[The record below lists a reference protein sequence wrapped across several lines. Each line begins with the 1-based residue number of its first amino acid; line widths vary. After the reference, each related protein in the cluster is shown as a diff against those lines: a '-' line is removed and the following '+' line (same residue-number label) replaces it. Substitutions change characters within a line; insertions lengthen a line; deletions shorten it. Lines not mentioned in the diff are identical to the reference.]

1 MIGMRAR
8 FDQLDRAIAG
18 WMHEWGHAAH
28 RYGLGVFFVWMGVLK
43 CLGYKGVTSLLAHTV
58 YLGDPARTVVYL
70 GAWEALIGLA
80 LLVQPLNRVALLLL
94 AVRLPATALALV
106 LKADVCWVSVPW
118 VPSPEGQYLIK
129 DLILF
134 TAAMVIGGT
143 VRHDHGRE
151 ARR

>member
-1 MIGMRAR
+1 MNLPHRL
-8 FDQLDRAIAG
+8 DQLDRAIAG

-28 RYGLGVFFVWMGVLK
+28 RYALGAFFVWVGVLK
-43 CLGYKGVTSLLAHTV
+43 CLGFKSATSLLAHTV
-58 YLGDPARTVVYL
+58 YLGDPGTTVFYL
-70 GAWEALIGLA
+70 GLWEALIGA
-80 LLVQPLNRVALLLL
+80 TLLVRPLNRVALLLL

-106 LKADVCWVSVPW
+106 LKADVCWVSPPF

-143 VRHDHGRE
+143 VRADHDRPCKK
-151 ARR
+151 

>member
-1 MIGMRAR
+1 MSSAQRS
-8 FDQLDRAIAG
+8 
-18 WMHEWGHAAH
+18 
-28 RYGLGVFFVWMGVLK
+28 V
-43 CLGYKGVTSLLAHTV
+43 
-58 YLGDPARTVVYL
+58 P
-70 GAWEALIGLA
+70 
-80 LLVQPLNRVALLLL
+80 
-94 AVRLPATALALV
+94 TALALV

>member
-1 MIGMRAR
+1 MKGMRAR
-8 FDQLDRAIAG
+8 LDQLDSAIAG

-43 CLGYKGVTSLLAHTV
+43 CLGYKSATSLLAHTV
-58 YLGDPARTVVYL
+58 YLGV
-70 GAWEALIGLA
+70 WEALIGLA
-80 LLVQPLNRVALLLL
+80 LLVRPLNRVALLLL